1 MEQATPEVT
10 YSKDAKEKRTRG
22 FISFFFFATT
32 AWSSVGLIMVL
43 FIPQKESMLET
54 ALWVYSDHKLSAHSC
69 KVDGHQNI
77 DNLEAKNHAKEP
89 LLQQWIALHITV

>member
-54 ALWVYSDHKLSAHSC
+54 AL
-69 KVDGHQNI
+69 
-77 DNLEAKNHAKEP
+77 
-89 LLQQWIALHITV
+89 